1 MRSSAVR
8 PVAVF
13 ATGFFATMMSVSG
26 FAQAAQAA
34 ETTSPPSQP
43 ASPLLMAPPADWQ
56 SLAQATTPPA
66 SEPSSSDPA
75 AAPLAWNS
83 PYFANWT
90 SRVEQ
95 AQASQPHWMTPLVT
109 VTPRLEQ
116 EVRYDQFWEHLGTGA
131 NVDTF
136 GSGKGLEL
144 IPTTT
149 NEVLLNPPAYT
160 ERSVKGPATGWADDQ
175 FLVVKQRLLSA
186 NEQNGNYIVSAF
198 LGVQAPTGSP
208 AFTNDSWVITPT
220 IAAGKGWGDFDVQ
233 ATVGVPVPLSHEG
246 TIGTSIVTN
255 VALQYRLGQ
264 YIWPEFEM
272 SHTYWADGL
281 RGGKNQIFLTPGIIF
296 GRFNI
301 HNRLNL
307 IVGGGYQFAVSPK
320 LTTEPELTPIYDHA
334 WILTTR
340 LSF

>member
-1 MRSSAVR
+1 MRISVVR
-8 PVAVF
+8 PMAVF
-13 ATGFFATMMSVSG
+13 ATVVFPSV
-26 FAQAAQAA
+26 FAQAAQS
-34 ETTSPPSQP
+34 TQPGSP
-43 ASPLLMAPPADWQ
+43 PLLMAPPADWQ
-56 SLAQATTPPA
+56 SFAQGTTPTTPQQPA
-66 SEPSSSDPA
+66 SDSGSS
-75 AAPLAWNS
+75 APLAWNS

-116 EVRYDQFWEHLGTGA
+116 EVRYDQYWEHLGTGA

-149 NEVLLNPPAYT
+149 NEVLLNPPAYE
-160 ERSVKGPATGWADDQ
+160 ERSVKKPITGWADDQ

-186 NEQNGNYIVSAF
+186 NEQSGNYIVSAF
-198 LGVQAPTGSP
+198 LGVQAPIGSP
-208 AFTNDSWVITPT
+208 AFTNTAWVITPT
-220 IAAGKGWGDFDVQ
+220 LAAGKGFGDFDVQ
-233 ATVGVPVPLSHEG
+233 ATIGVPVPLSHES

-255 VALQYRLGQ
+255 VALQYHLWRYL
-264 YIWPEFEM
+264 WPEFEM
-272 SHTYWADGL
+272 NHTYWADGL

-320 LTTEPELTPIYDHA
+320 LTTEPALTPTYDHA

>member
-1 MRSSAVR
+1 MRISVVR
-8 PVAVF
+8 PMAVF
-13 ATGFFATMMSVSG
+13 ATVVLPSV
-26 FAQAAQAA
+26 FAQAAQPTQSGA
-34 ETTSPPSQP
+34 P
-43 ASPLLMAPPADWQ
+43 PLLMAPPADWQ
-56 SLAQATTPPA
+56 SFAQGSTPTTPQQPA
-66 SEPSSSDPA
+66 SAPASS
-75 AAPLAWNS
+75 APLAWNS

-116 EVRYDQFWEHLGTGA
+116 EVRYDQYWEHLGTGA

-149 NEVLLNPPAYT
+149 NEVLLNPPAYE
-160 ERSVKGPATGWADDQ
+160 ERSVKKPTTGWADDQ

-186 NEQNGNYIVSAF
+186 NEQSGNYIVSAF
-198 LGVQAPTGSP
+198 LGVQAPIGSP
-208 AFTNDSWVITPT
+208 AFTNNAWVLTPT
-220 IAAGKGWGDFDVQ
+220 LAAGKGFGDFDVQ
-233 ATVGVPVPLSHEG
+233 ATVGVPVPLSHES

-255 VALQYRLGQ
+255 VALQYHLWRYL
-264 YIWPEFEM
+264 WPEFEM
-272 SHTYWADGL
+272 NHTYWADGL

-320 LTTEPELTPIYDHA
+320 LTTEPALTPTYDHA